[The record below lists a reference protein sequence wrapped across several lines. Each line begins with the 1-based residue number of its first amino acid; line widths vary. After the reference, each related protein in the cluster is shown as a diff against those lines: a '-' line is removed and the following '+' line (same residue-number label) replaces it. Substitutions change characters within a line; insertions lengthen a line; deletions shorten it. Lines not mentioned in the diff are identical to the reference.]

1 VCLNE
6 NESRFD
12 YFKNKKE
19 KEWKDRRIIEK
30 NKTARR
36 CSFLVVIA
44 FLLLFNNEKKE
55 QTTLEM
61 IQYFSIRIV

>member
-44 FLLLFNNEKKE
+44 FSLLLNEKKV

-61 IQYFSIRIV
+61 ILTIV

>member
-1 VCLNE
+1 MCLNE